1 MEVQVLTPSYARSP
15 ARYSSKLLQHGRPQL
30 FKGKNPSP
38 TIARIEE
45 PICVL
50 LSVYLVY
57 ICDATEH
64 PSLHLNREVLWLFC
78 RVEGYAAGRMAVT
91 PLQMRPQKETFYSSQ
106 TLRRLFAENGIRKMS
121 WKRANECDLMA
132 IPHLYH
138 DRRIT
143 LRQMVLA
150 MLPYVRM
157 FGWAETIVIVLRDQ
171 LHHSWRGEIAK

>member
-1 MEVQVLTPSYARSP
+1 ML

-57 ICDATEH
+57 ICDATEY
-64 PSLHLNREVLWLFC
+64 PSLHLNREVLWPVC
-78 RVEGYAAGRMAVT
+78 RLEGYAAGRMAVT
-91 PLQMRPQKETFYSSQ
+91 PLQMRPQKETF
-106 TLRRLFAENGIRKMS
+106 TLRRLFARLFADNGIRKMP
-121 WKRANECDLMA
+121 WKRADECALIA
-132 IPHLYH
+132 TPHLYH

-143 LRQMVLA
+143 LREMVLA
-150 MLPYVRM
+150 MLPTVPTYACSAGLKR
-157 FGWAETIVIVLRDQ
+157 L
-171 LHHSWRGEIAK
+171 